1 MSDAPYDRAV
11 VIAAGAELAPI
22 HRVWGTGG
30 WLPPEAREA
39 LDWFTLLR
47 LFGWGVRVLNGDH
60 ANLPGA
66 HSIDAD
72 LVVIACDP
80 DTVGN
85 ALVGQLRQLL
95 NDTPTLVIA
104 RAAASGTPLAEVAGV
119 SRRPE
124 RHSGR
129 VVQWRGPGPERTWT
143 LRSPI
148 ESVAL
153 QHGDTATTWVT
164 LEGTP
169 LVAMCRV
176 GRGMVLSLGFHPSH
190 ARDADGAATAVLQ
203 HVLCWGSPTPVAWL
217 DWRGTMVLRMDDP
230 GGAQNVHS
238 RTWAHRKL
246 DEAVWAAIGADLRYR
261 SARLGIAYVAGWVD
275 DGDASRGE
283 LRVGGRP
290 VARGPGAVYLS
301 PAVQYH
307 DRTGHLPGVLHNYG
321 GEYRG
326 IQALR
331 AAGLGDIELHGYTHM
346 FPDGAR
352 WAAAEDRYDAVSW
365 FRELG
370 RSAEPVLATL
380 PPDQHPL
387 AQGVAAL
394 AQLFG
399 VRPTTLVSPGDE
411 WTDAA
416 LARALDLGLQLI
428 SSYYLAIR
436 DDDRFCWTQHV
447 CAPYLDEPSAAW
459 FDTPLPV
466 VGYFHDRDVAVQGVD
481 WMTHQLDQWQA
492 CGATRFVDFRECAG
506 AVGRRL
512 RMQQTPAGLQLHV
525 DASAAPALVRPVPVN
540 IIVPAGARPARVRV
554 SLDGTVFDVDVDW
567 RSSGHGR
574 LSLSIGAPAAP

>member
-1 MSDAPYDRAV
+1 MADAPYDRAL

-30 WLPPEAREA
+30 WLPPEGREA

-47 LFGWGVRVLNGDH
+47 LLGWGTRVLDGDQPVPD
-60 ANLPGA
+60 ALPLNA
-66 HSIDAD
+66 ELI
-72 LVVIACDP
+72 VIAYDP
-80 DTVGN
+80 DAVSETRG
-85 ALVGQLRQLL
+85 GQLRQLL
-95 NDTPTLVIA
+95 NETPALVIA
-104 RAAASGTPLAEVAGV
+104 RAATSGTPLAEIAGA

-129 VVQWRGPGPERTWT
+129 VVHWRGPGPERTWT
-143 LRSPI
+143 LRSSI
-148 ESVAL
+148 EAVAL

-164 LEGTP
+164 LEGAP
-169 LVAMCRV
+169 IVAMRPV
-176 GRGMVLSLGFHPSH
+176 GRGVVLSLGFHPSH
-190 ARDADGAATAVLQ
+190 ARDAGGTVTAVLE
-203 HVLCWGSPTPVAWL
+203 HMLCWGSPTPVAWL

-238 RTWAHRKL
+238 RSWAHRKL
-246 DEAVWAAIGADLRYR
+246 DEAAWAAIGADLRR
-261 SARLGIAYVAGWVD
+261 RDARLSIAYVAGWVD
-275 DGDASRGE
+275 DGEAARGD
-283 LRVGGRP
+283 LRVAGRP
-290 VARGPGAVYLS
+290 VDRVAGAVYPS
-301 PAVQYH
+301 PQVQYLERH
-307 DRTGHLPGVLHNYG
+307 GHLPGVLHDYG

-352 WAAAEDRYDAVSW
+352 WAAAADRYDAVSW

-428 SSYYLAIR
+428 SSYYHAIR
-436 DDDRFCWTQHV
+436 DDGRFCWTQHV

-540 IIVPAGARPARVRV
+540 IIVPAAARPARVRV
-554 SLDGTVFDVDVDW
+554 LLDGTVFDGDVDW

-574 LSLSIGAPAAP
+574 LLLPIGAPAAS

>member
-1 MSDAPYDRAV
+1 MADAPYDRAL

-30 WLPPEAREA
+30 WLPPEGREA

-47 LFGWGVRVLNGDH
+47 LLGWGTRVLDGDQPVPD
-60 ANLPGA
+60 ALPLNA
-66 HSIDAD
+66 ELI
-72 LVVIACDP
+72 VIAYDP
-80 DTVGN
+80 DAVSETRG
-85 ALVGQLRQLL
+85 GQLRQLL
-95 NDTPTLVIA
+95 NETPALVIA
-104 RAAASGTPLAEVAGV
+104 RAATSGTPLAEIAGA

-143 LRSPI
+143 LRSSI
-148 ESVAL
+148 EAVAL

-164 LEGTP
+164 LEGAP

-176 GRGMVLSLGFHPSH
+176 GRGTVLSLGFHPSH

-238 RTWAHRKL
+238 RSWAHRKL
-246 DEAVWAAIGADLRYR
+246 DEAAWAAIGADLRR
-261 SARLGIAYVAGWVD
+261 RDARLSIAYVAGWVD
-275 DGDASRGE
+275 DGEAARGD
-283 LRVGGRP
+283 LRVAGRP
-290 VARGPGAVYLS
+290 VDRVAGAVYPS
-301 PAVQYH
+301 PQVQYLERH
-307 DRTGHLPGVLHNYG
+307 GHLPGVLHDYG

-428 SSYYLAIR
+428 SSYYHAIR
-436 DDDRFCWTQHV
+436 DDGRFCWTQHV

-540 IIVPAGARPARVRV
+540 IIVPAAARPARVRV
-554 SLDGTVFDVDVDW
+554 LLDGTVFDGDVDW

-574 LSLSIGAPAAP
+574 LLLPIGAPAAP